1 MSLFDVKGKVVL
13 VTGGGSGIGRS
24 ISNGFVQAGA
34 KVYIASRNAKTL
46 QVAADEMNQMGPGSC
61 HAIAADLST
70 YEGVEHLVEQFGK
83 HENREYER
91 GLGGTDVLDLKA

>member
-24 ISNGFVQAGA
+24 ISNGFVKAGA
-34 KVYIASRNAKTL
+34 RVYIASRNAKTL
-46 QVAADEMNQMGPGSC
+46 QQAADEMNAMGPGSC
-61 HAIAADLST
+61 VPIAADLST

-83 HENREYER
+83 KEKR
-91 GLGGTDVLDLKA
+91 K